1 MGTEDK
7 RERGISVNKNQAIEN
22 IGRKKI
28 SPCQKDGERKKV
40 DEEK

>member
-1 MGTEDK
+1 MSAKGVYQPTKIRRSRILE
-7 RERGISVNKNQAIEN
+7 E
-22 IGRKKI
+22 KKI